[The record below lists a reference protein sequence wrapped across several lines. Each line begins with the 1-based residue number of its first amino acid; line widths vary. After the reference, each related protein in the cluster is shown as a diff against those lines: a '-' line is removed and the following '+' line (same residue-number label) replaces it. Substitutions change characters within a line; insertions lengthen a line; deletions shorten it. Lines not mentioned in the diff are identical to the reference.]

1 MRRYLTRNRGFTL
14 VEMLVTMAVMAIIL
28 TIAALGFKDVIFRNQ
43 VRAAA
48 NDFVGALSFAR
59 SEAVSRG
66 AIVTLCPS
74 NDGQT
79 CSGVQ
84 FDRGWLVVLD
94 EGGANQE
101 ILRIYPPRPGLLVE
115 REDGG
120 GNVKIRY
127 APTGFLQQ
135 GSASGDIL
143 IQGIDQDPLFV
154 FVGQTGR
161 VKTTRTPYG
170 GG

>member
-1 MRRYLTRNRGFTL
+1 
-14 VEMLVTMAVMAIIL
+14 MLVTMAVMAIIL

-59 SEAVSRG
+59 SEAVTRG

-74 NDGQT
+74 NDGQS

-94 EGGANQE
+94 EGGANEQ
-101 ILRIYPPRPGLLVE
+101 ILRTYSPRPGLLVE
-115 REDGG
+115 RDDGEAD
-120 GNVKIRY
+120 VRIRY

-135 GSASGDIL
+135 GSGRIL
-143 IQGIDQDPLFV
+143 IQGTDQEPLFV
-154 FVGQTGR
+154 VIGQTGR
-161 VKTTRTPYG
+161 VSTTRTPYG